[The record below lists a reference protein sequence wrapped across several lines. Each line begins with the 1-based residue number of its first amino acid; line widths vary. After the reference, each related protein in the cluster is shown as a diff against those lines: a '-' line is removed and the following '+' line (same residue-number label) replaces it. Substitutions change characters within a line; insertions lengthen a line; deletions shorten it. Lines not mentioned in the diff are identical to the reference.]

1 MNVNKKLYHK
11 FITNSCTHE
20 ELLRIFIQFGT
31 EDTDKLK
38 NLICDELSREGVSTD
53 DIQPEDQNR
62 LLLVKENLNKYI
74 SSLQDMD
81 KGKVRNL
88 PWDWI
93 KYAAILIAVGFAGYA
108 WFLAQHTSDSLVHV
122 EPLEDVAPSN
132 GTAYIQLAN
141 NKSIP
146 LRKDQVL
153 VVDEQSVSYANGEQI
168 DEAQLLTDSI
178 SVVTPA
184 GSTYA
189 LQLSDGT
196 KVWLNAKSKITYP
209 RKWGKER
216 RVNMQGEV
224 YFDVAHN
231 ETKPF
236 FVTSATQEIRVL
248 GTVFN
253 INAYPEMGMI
263 RSTLIK
269 GSIALAIKDKNT
281 NQFVDSKKLVPG
293 QEAIH
298 HLKQQTVRLEKANT
312 KAITAWRNNVFY
324 FNNTPLEELMST
336 IERWYDVDVIYQN
349 ANFKE
354 VFNGEIERSNSL
366 KELMQILEQSGL
378 TSKLLRV
385 DGKNTIVVSNKSTHH

>member
-1 MNVNKKLYHK
+1 MNKKLYHK
-11 FITNSCTHE
+11 FITNSCTPE
-20 ELLRIFIQFGT
+20 ELLRIFILFGT
-31 EDTDKLK
+31 EDTSELK
-38 NLICDELSREGVSTD
+38 NLIHDELSREGNSTD
-53 DIQPEDQNR
+53 HTQPEDHNT
-62 LLLVKENLNKYI
+62 LLHVKENLNQYI
-74 SSLQDMD
+74 SSQQETDNR
-81 KGKVRNL
+81 KIRTL
-88 PWDWI
+88 PWSWI
-93 KYAAILIAVGFAGYA
+93 KYAAVVIAVGFAGYA

-122 EPLEDVAPSN
+122 EPLEDVVPLN

-146 LRKDQVL
+146 LRKDQQL
-153 VVDEQSVSYANGEQI
+153 IVDEQSISYANGDQI
-168 DEAQLLTDSI
+168 DESLLSTDSI
-178 SVVTPA
+178 SVITPA
-184 GSTYA
+184 GSTYT

-209 RKWGKER
+209 RKWGNER
-216 RVNMQGEV
+216 RVNMQGEL
-224 YFDVAHN
+224 YFEVAHDK
-231 ETKPF
+231 TKPF
-236 FVTSATQEIRVL
+236 FVTSGTQEIRVL
-248 GTVFN
+248 GTAFN
-253 INAYPEMGMI
+253 VNAYPEMGMI

-269 GSIALAIKDKNT
+269 GSIALTIRDKNT
-281 NQFVDSKKLVPG
+281 DQFIDSKKLIPG

-298 HLKQQTVRLEKANT
+298 HLKQQIVRLQKANT
-312 KAITAWRNNVFY
+312 KAITAWRNDVFY

-385 DGKNTIVVSNKSTHH
+385 DGKNTIVVSNKNNPH

>member
-1 MNVNKKLYHK
+1 MNKKLYHK

-20 ELLRIFIQFGT
+20 ELLRIFILFGT

-38 NLICDELSREGVSTD
+38 NLICDELDREGVSTD
-53 DIQPEDQNR
+53 DIQPEDQNT

-74 SSLQDMD
+74 SSQQDTE

-88 PWDWI
+88 PWGWV

-108 WFLAQHTSDSLVHV
+108 WFFAQHTSDSLVHV

-146 LRKDQVL
+146 LRKDQLL

-196 KVWLNAKSKITYP
+196 KVWLNAKSKLTYP

-216 RVNMQGEV
+216 RVNMQGEL
-224 YFDVAHN
+224 YFEVAHN
-231 ETKPF
+231 EKKPF
-236 FVTSATQEIRVL
+236 FVSSGTQEIRVL

-269 GSIALAIKDKNT
+269 GSIALAIQDKNT

-298 HLKQQTVRLEKANT
+298 HIKQQTIRLQKANT

-385 DGKNTIVVSNKSTHH
+385 GGKNTIVVSNKSTHH